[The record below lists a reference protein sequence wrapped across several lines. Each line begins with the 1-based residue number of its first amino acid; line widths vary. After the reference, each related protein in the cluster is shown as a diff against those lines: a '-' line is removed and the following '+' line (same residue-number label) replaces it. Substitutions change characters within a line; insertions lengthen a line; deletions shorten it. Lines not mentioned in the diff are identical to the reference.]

1 MEKYMTDERSQRAR
15 AAAEAGTATRDRLIE
30 EAWSAFR
37 YDFCQADDRMPRFA
51 ENIDTITRAHI
62 ADVRTALTA
71 CLAHLDELARLIA
84 QRDGY
89 ADPRQGYLRELT
101 EGDEPGVALN
111 GWGSKR

>member
-1 MEKYMTDERSQRAR
+1 MLSTETMAA

-51 ENIDTITRAHI
+51 ENVDTITRAHI

-89 ADPRQGYLRELT
+89 AEAQSIGPD
-101 EGDEPGVALN
+101 VALN

>member
-1 MEKYMTDERSQRAR
+1 VNNQLAR
-15 AAAEAGTATRDRLIE
+15 AAAEAGTATRYTGIA
-30 EAWSAFR
+30 EAHGAYQHDAGLAVRS
-37 YDFCQADDRMPRFA
+37 MPANWHELTPQR
-51 ENIDTITRAHI
+51 ICGL
-62 ADVRTALTA
+62 RTMHAA

-89 ADPRQGYLRELT
+89 ADPRQDYLRELT

>member
-1 MEKYMTDERSQRAR
+1 MEKYMTDDRSQRAR
-15 AAAEAGTATRDRLIE
+15 AAAEAGTATREQAISTAFYAMKGDAELIHDVLPDHPSE
-30 EAWSAFR
+30 MTADHLKALRPVIEALQFNE
-37 YDFCQADDRMPRFA
+37 Q
-51 ENIDTITRAHI
+51 
-62 ADVRTALTA
+62 
-71 CLAHLDELARLIA
+71 ELARLIA

>member
-1 MEKYMTDERSQRAR
+1 VNNQLAR
-15 AAAEAGTATRDRLIE
+15 AAAEAGTATRGRKIAEIHAAYYHDSHVAFEYMPLMWE
-30 EAWSAFR
+30 EVNHE
-37 YDFCQADDRMPRFA
+37 D
-51 ENIDTITRAHI
+51 ITTC
-62 ADVRTALTA
+62 RTALTA

-89 ADPRQGYLRELT
+89 ADPRQGMLRELT